1 MSNYLKGRAF
11 EYQIKDFLERN
22 HYLVLRMAGSHSPFD
37 LIAING
43 DEIKFIQAKEVK
55 NKSKINHVVKE
66 VENSFTF
73 MSEFLKVLENIV
85 VFVYLYLKVDRDKI
99 YVYKTVNGKLQLIG
113 YYKLNEFSI
122 KPFAKAFSKGFSG
135 ESGDGKKMPSAFSM
149 NNPSPP
155 PKEIFSY
162 KENI

>member
-22 HYLVLRMAGSHSPFD
+22 HYFVLRMAGSHSPFD

-43 DEIKFIQAKEVK
+43 DEIKFIQAKELK
-55 NKSKINHVVKE
+55 NKSAINHVVKE
-66 VENSFTF
+66 VESSLMS
-73 MSEFLKVLENIV
+73 MSEFLKVLENII

-99 YVYKTVNGKLQLIG
+99 YVYKTVNGKLQMIG
-113 YYKLNEFSI
+113 YYKLNEFSL
-122 KPFAKAFSKGFSG
+122 KPLDKTFSKGFSG